1 MGSAILVQSS
11 SEDFKYG
18 LHVEFIA
25 NLERTQRN
33 YGGWNK
39 FGVLVDESTLDFYVV
54 LQNLAG

>member
-39 FGVLVDESTLDFYVV
+39 FGVLVDESFRTLPDKV
-54 LQNLAG
+54 